1 MEVNGSARG
10 WAGEDDDDD
19 ELEAR
24 AAFLMVI
31 LALSSDLSSAATNL
45 LLKGLMVS
53 GTRGLEA
60 NWGCWALTP
69 LCLPLLG

>member
-1 MEVNGSARG
+1 MNGSA
-10 WAGEDDDDD
+10 WADNDDD

-24 AAFLMVI
+24 AAFLMLI

-45 LLKGLMVS
+45 LRKGLMFS

-60 NWGCWALTP
+60 NWGCCGLSP

>member
-1 MEVNGSARG
+1 MEVNGSAWG
-10 WAGEDDDDD
+10 WAGDDDD
-19 ELEAR
+19 EEAR
-24 AAFLMVI
+24 AAFLIVI

-45 LLKGLMVS
+45 LRKGLMVS
-53 GTRGLEA
+53 GTSGLEA